1 MKWSTWA
8 PSLSTPNTCHGR
20 RRAARNCGGRPATS
34 IRRVTC
40 RRSWKRASARREAI
54 EDTEPEPS
62 LKYRNRHSRESGND
76 DQGKTFRTLRPCR
89 HAMTNKF
96 DRRSALKR
104 LGAAGVGLSL
114 PAWLGGCAPPVVR
127 NARARRPNVSSEEH
141 TSELQ

>member
-1 MKWSTWA
+1 MRISDWS
-8 PSLSTPNTCHGR
+8 SDVCSSDL
-20 RRAARNCGGRPATS
+20 
-34 IRRVTC
+34 
-40 RRSWKRASARREAI
+40 
-54 EDTEPEPS
+54 EPEPS

-89 HAMTNKF
+89 HAMTDKF

-127 NARARRPNVSSEEH
+127 NARARRPNVVFIMTDDHNQSAMGAYGKPNLKTPNLDPIAAQVLRFH
-141 TSELQ
+141 LGTRTSPG